1 MNVFPAASG
10 DAGLPQNDSGLP
22 QNDSGLPRNE
32 SAQSHSDAA
41 PLGGGGRRRG
51 GARPR
56 STSLPDARRQ
66 NAQER
71 GISLPPD
78 AQWSRV
84 HPITPLLEGW
94 KGITAVLAVLVWQNA
109 EYMLEAYSS
118 LQTMWGRTASRVI
131 VGAGLGMLG
140 LLVLVGV
147 ALWLA
152 WRMRSFAVDHD
163 AVYLR
168 TGVLNRKLR
177 TARLPRIQSVDII
190 HPLLGRIFG
199 LGRLKVEVAGGGD
212 SHVLIGFLRTREL
225 EELRDRILSLAAGAQ
240 LHGEGEA
247 KEPSAST
254 GPGLERLG
262 EVGEPH
268 GAGPRSLLVDP
279 DGAAGPGSSG
289 RGMHAP
295 GELGRAPGEAS
306 SAGGDQLAGA
316 AADRSAP
323 RGFEDAMAAQPI
335 PKERLSAA
343 EHYLYEVDSRILIGS
358 MLRSG
363 VTLATA
369 AVLVGF
375 LVLVAVWLR
384 IEAFQD
390 TRALAVFF
398 SVLPMLTI
406 PLGLGAY
413 AWSRFDKGWR
423 FRAAATPAGIRTRF
437 GLTAETSSTLPP
449 GRVHGVQI
457 EQGPL
462 WRGPDWW
469 RVEVSVAGRSAAE
482 VKSSGV
488 EDTGANVLLPVGRRE
503 TALRALWLV
512 VPDLG
517 VADPD
522 AFLEVALTG
531 SDHDGVGDV
540 DLDAGAAGR
549 GFIRISPRGRPFS
562 PLAWR
567 REAIALT
574 DTCVVLR
581 LGRWWRRIS
590 VIPYERIQSL
600 RLVQGPL
607 ARRRGLAALHLD
619 MVDAEISRTLSNLD
633 LADAAAVERVISE
646 RALRRRRRERLDRW
660 LARAT
665 EVG

>member
-10 DAGLPQNDSGLP
+10 ASGLP
-22 QNDSGLPRNE
+22 QNASGLPQNE

-41 PLGGGGRRRG
+41 PLRGGGRRRG

-56 STSLPDARRQ
+56 GTSLPDARRQ

-94 KGITAVLAVLVWQNA
+94 KIVGAVLAFLLWQNI
-109 EYMLEAYSS
+109 ELILEAYSAVQS
-118 LQTMWGRTASRVI
+118 YRGDLPSNLILSV
-131 VGAGLGMLG
+131 GLGMVGVLAVIGLG
-140 LLVLVGV
+140 L
-147 ALWLA
+147 WLS
-152 WRMRSFAVDHD
+152 WRMRAYAVDHD

-168 TGVLNRKLR
+168 TGVLNRQLR

-199 LGRLKVEVAGGGD
+199 LGRLKVEVAGGSD
-212 SHVLIGFLRTREL
+212 SHVLIGFLRTPEL

-240 LHGEGEA
+240 LYGEGEA
-247 KEPSAST
+247 LEPNTTA
-254 GPGLERLG
+254 GPGMERFG
-262 EVGEPH
+262 EVGEPY
-268 GAGPRSLLVDP
+268 GDAGPRSRLVDS
-279 DGAAGPGSSG
+279 DGAAGPVSAG
-289 RGMHAP
+289 RGM
-295 GELGRAPGEAS
+295 RAPGEPGRVPREAPGV
-306 SAGGDQLAGA
+306 GGEQLEGA
-316 AADRSAP
+316 AAGRSVP
-323 RGFEDAMAAQPI
+323 RGFEDAVAAQPI

-619 MVDAEISRTLSNLD
+619 MVDAEIGRSLSNLD
-633 LADAAAVERVISE
+633 LNDAASIERVISE
-646 RALRRRRRERLDRW
+646 RALRRRREERLDRW